1 MTEKFCGGFPIVT
14 STKYPY
20 VTYMNKKFNA
30 NWRKQFWY
38 FYFVFHLTQRF
49 FYRHISFDIWWWGLN
64 QLSSPNSRRKCFI
77 VGAKFY
83 SKSLSRPNIHGF
95 SNFKDHGFLSVL
107 NFVHPD
113 FASKY
118 IGSSVLPAL
127 QLPLP
132 PHFSKVGFPKIK
144 SVNKYFASSYHFQF
158 CAEHFWYFSFVSSR
172 YSSSYLLF
180 LLQRNMCLVR
190 CVERKKIKKQ
200 SGKKIKQTTEKNPIR
215 FLSFPSCS

>member
-113 FASKY
+113 FASKH
-118 IGSSVLPAL
+118 IV
-127 QLPLP
+127 
-132 PHFSKVGFPKIK
+132 
-144 SVNKYFASSYHFQF
+144 
-158 CAEHFWYFSFVSSR
+158 VS
-172 YSSSYLLF
+172 F
-180 LLQRNMCLVR
+180 LLH
-190 CVERKKIKKQ
+190 
-200 SGKKIKQTTEKNPIR
+200 
-215 FLSFPSCS
+215 SFPFHPTSLNLDLQRSNLWINILRLLTIFNSTLNTFGTFRLFPAVIPAATCCFCCNATCALYGVWKGRKSRNNLKTNSNSFINTIPKFS